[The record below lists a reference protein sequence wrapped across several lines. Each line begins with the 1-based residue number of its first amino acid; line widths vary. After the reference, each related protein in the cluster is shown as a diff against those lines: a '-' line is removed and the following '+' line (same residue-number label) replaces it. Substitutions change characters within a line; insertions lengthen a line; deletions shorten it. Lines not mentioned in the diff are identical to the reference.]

1 MNDYLKEIIKVNIG
15 ELLPYFNDDSTE
27 DILVNPDGMVWVNQK
42 GKGEYC
48 TDIYLKPSQRLDF
61 ISIIADE
68 VHKNISAKEPVLTA
82 VLPEWGYRIEAHIP
96 PSVEE
101 AAFAI
106 RIGGKVAMSLDD
118 YVAADIMT
126 AEDCKVIRNAITEK
140 KNILVA
146 GGTGSGKTT
155 LTNAILNEFAGS
167 SERFVILEDTREL
180 RCPAKN
186 KYNLCS
192 SEHTTLQ
199 ELFESTLRL
208 FPNRIVIG
216 EIRKGPIAYDFLNA
230 SISGHPGCITTL
242 HADGPLDALLRLQL
256 MLLQVFKQ
264 PQPEF
269 IARAVDMVIFIERV
283 GLTRKVS
290 SIGMCKGHH
299 YDANNNSIYEVDYYK

>member
-1 MNDYLKEIIKVNIG
+1 M
-15 ELLPYFNDDSTE
+15 
-27 DILVNPDGMVWVNQK
+27 
-42 GKGEYC
+42 
-48 TDIYLKPSQRLDF
+48 
-61 ISIIADE
+61 
-68 VHKNISAKEPVLTA
+68 
-82 VLPEWGYRIEAHIP
+82 
-96 PSVEE
+96 SV
-101 AAFAI
+101 
-106 RIGGKVAMSLDD
+106 
-118 YVAADIMT
+118 
-126 AEDCKVIRNAITEK
+126 
-140 KNILVA
+140 
-146 GGTGSGKTT
+146 
-155 LTNAILNEFAGS
+155 
-167 SERFVILEDTREL
+167 FVILEDTREL